1 MTRLLLIA
9 LAALSLTRPAHAQSA
24 GFLFAYDVDRGQEDA
39 FEAGYA
45 AHLGWHAAHGD
56 TLPWY
61 GWYVTSGPRTGLF
74 IDGTFGVPFP
84 AMDRR
89 VDPAGDGA
97 DMKARVLP
105 FAKARSHSA
114 LELWSEVST
123 SRTLEDRRP
132 SAVLDAYAVMLPPAD
147 VQTFEAALRQAG
159 GARKDVP
166 LTWYRLV
173 TGGPAGSYLLLLP
186 RQGWSDLAG
195 RPRDLA
201 GLFSAAYGPDAAKA
215 ATLVAHVEVET
226 WSYRPKLSRLP

>member
-1 MTRLLLIA
+1 MTRFPLIV
-9 LAALSLTRPAHAQSA
+9 LAALSLAGAARAQTA
-24 GFLFAYDVDRGQEDA
+24 AFLFAYDIDRGQENA

-74 IDGTFGVPFP
+74 IDGTFGVPFS
-84 AMDRR
+84 AMDHR

-97 DMKARVLP
+97 DMKAKVLP
-105 FAKARSHSA
+105 FARARGYSA
-114 LELWSEVST
+114 LELWPEAST
-123 SRTLEDRRP
+123 ARTLEERKP
-132 SAVLDAYAVMLPPAD
+132 SATLDVYAIDLRPGDLRA
-147 VQTFEAALRQAG
+147 FEAALTTA
-159 GARKDVP
+159 ADERKGLP

-173 TGGPAGSYLLLLP
+173 TGGPAGSYMLVLP

-201 GLFSAAYGPDAAKA
+201 GLLSAAYGPDAAKA
-215 ATLVAHVEVET
+215 AALVAHVEVET
-226 WSYRPKLSRLP
+226 WSYLPKLSRLP